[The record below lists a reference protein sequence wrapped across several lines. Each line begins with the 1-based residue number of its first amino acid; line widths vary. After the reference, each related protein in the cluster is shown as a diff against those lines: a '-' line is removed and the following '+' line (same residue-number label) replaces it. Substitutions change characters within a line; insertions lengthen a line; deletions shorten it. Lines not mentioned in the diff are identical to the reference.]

1 MNDDNTNPIADDDD
15 NQITNEAD
23 DIELDTMSTESSE
36 NATSSTEIDEEADQ
50 SSDISDIEEADE
62 SESVVPAEMDVDA
75 ALAAVSQLSLLTAN
89 EDDMTDDTV
98 STDTDSSPIQSESDS
113 IIEIVDDFE
122 IPQEI
127 TMTRGQL
134 SSILPAVTLII
145 LGGWLTFTLTTTDT
159 IPSAGLLLSV
169 VLIGIGVVFLSQWL
183 NSSRWSGGN
192 FFIGA
197 STALIGGIQL
207 YLSQV
212 APAALNNAWALWIVA
227 IGLALFGAGYLALP
241 RLPRLSIMGILIIIA
256 GGIGYVLTSG
266 AISAE
271 VVGFI
276 GNLWIVGAV
285 ILGVMLLAPLLRR
298 RNQ

>member
-1 MNDDNTNPIADDDD
+1 MNDDNTNPITDDDD
-15 NQITNEAD
+15 NLITNETD
-23 DIELDTMSTESSE
+23 DIDSDTILSESSE
-36 NATSSTEIDEEADQ
+36 NDTSSIEIDEDAEQND
-50 SSDISDIEEADE
+50 DISDIEESDE
-62 SESVVPAEMDVDA
+62 SESIMPAEMDVDA
-75 ALAAVSQLSLLTAN
+75 ALAAVSQLSLLTDN
-89 EDDMTDDTV
+89 EDDVTDDTV
-98 STDTDSSPIQSESDS
+98 AMDTDNSSTQSEPDS
-113 IIEIVDDFE
+113 IVEIVDDFE
-122 IPQEI
+122 IPHEI

-145 LGGWLTFTLTTTDT
+145 LGGWLTFTLTTTDA

-197 STALIGGIQL
+197 STGLIGGIQL

-212 APAALNNAWALWIVA
+212 APDALNNAWTLWIVA
-227 IGLALFGAGYLALP
+227 IGLALFGTGYLTLP
-241 RLPRLSIMGILIIIA
+241 RLPRLSIMGILIIVA

-276 GNLWIVGAV
+276 SNLWIVGAV